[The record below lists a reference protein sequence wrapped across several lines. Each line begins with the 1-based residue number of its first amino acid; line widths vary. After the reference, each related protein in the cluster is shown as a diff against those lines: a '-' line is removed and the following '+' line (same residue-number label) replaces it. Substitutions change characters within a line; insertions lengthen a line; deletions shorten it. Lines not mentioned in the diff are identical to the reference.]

1 MIFVFFDIM
10 RHVNNCYYAESKR
23 WFRFGMKWRGLLRR
37 NLGDAAFLM
46 AFFVLLG
53 LGCCGAL
60 ADLAS
65 AGYVNE
71 IVDALRVQSDW
82 NQTDSGGNGGN
93 AWRIVGSTDGGAGGS
108 GTTGTSDTSYVRIYK
123 FG

>member
-1 MIFVFFDIM
+1 MEGAFTQKSGRYSVFD
-10 RHVNNCYYAESKR
+10 
-23 WFRFGMKWRGLLRR
+23 G
-37 NLGDAAFLM
+37 
-46 AFFVLLG
+46 FFVLLG

-93 AWRIVGSTDGGAGGS
+93 AWRIVGSTNGGA
-108 GTTGTSDTSYVRIYK
+108 TNVLFFLCWYL
-123 FG
+123 F